1 VSADQQPSAAQ
12 PAAQSPSET
21 PAASKGG
28 PAALGWK
35 VRAAILLGGTLLK
48 VLGWT
53 WRLRIVGRDA
63 LAARPA
69 GTDPVV
75 FTLWHGQ
82 MLACLY
88 GHKIHTGVLIS
99 EHRDGEIISQIVAMF
114 GAFGIRGSSSRGG
127 TRALLEAA
135 RIARQ
140 GTDIAFTPDGPRGP
154 RYSYAPG
161 PLILAHRA
169 GVPIVTITAHA
180 DRLWQLKSW
189 DRFEI
194 PKPFA
199 RVTVLYGAPQ
209 VLEDADVRD
218 AAARVDEFSADMQA
232 KVRAVADLAAA
243 RA

>member
-1 VSADQQPSAAQ
+1 M
-12 PAAQSPSET
+12 PAE
-21 PAASKGG
+21 GG
-28 PAALGWK
+28 PHTAAADASARPTLSWR
-35 VRAAILLGGTLLK
+35 VRIAIALGGTLLK

-53 WRLRIVGRDA
+53 WRLQIIGRDA
-63 LAARPA
+63 LAARPK
-69 GTDPVV
+69 GTNPVV

-88 GHKIHTGVLIS
+88 GHKIKTGVLIS

-127 TRALLEAA
+127 TRALLEAV
-135 RIARQ
+135 RVARQ

-169 GVPIVTITAHA
+169 GIPIVTITAHA
-180 DRLWQLKSW
+180 DRMWQLRSW
-189 DRFEI
+189 DHFEI

-199 RVTVLYGAPQ
+199 KVTVLYGAPQ
-209 VLEDADVRD
+209 LLADADVRE
-218 AAARVDEFSADMQA
+218 AAERVEEFSADMQE
-232 KVRAVADLAAA
+232 KVRAVAALSAA
-243 RA
+243 RS

>member
-1 VSADQQPSAAQ
+1 VPADAITGAT
-12 PAAQSPSET
+12 T
-21 PAASKGG
+21 PAVPAPSPEG
-28 PAALGWK
+28 PPALGWK
-35 VRAAILLGGTLLK
+35 VRTAILLGGTLLK

-53 WRLRIVGRDA
+53 WRLKIVGREK
-63 LAARPA
+63 LAARPKS
-69 GTDPVV
+69 TDPVV

-88 GHKIHTGVLIS
+88 GHKIRTGVLIS
-99 EHRDGEIISQIVAMF
+99 EHRDGEIISQIVEMF

-127 TRALLEAA
+127 TRALLEAV
-135 RIARQ
+135 RITRQ

-180 DRLWQLKSW
+180 DRMWQLKSW

-209 VLEDADVRD
+209 LLDDVDVRE
-218 AAARVDEFSADMQA
+218 AAARVEEFSADMQA
-232 KVRAVADLAAA
+232 KVCAVAELAAT
-243 RA
+243 RT